1 MLLGFNDIGFQ
12 PTKKYNIKPYYL
24 IHLISFVSRKILYK
38 GCLLLLLLF
47 IQTRP
52 LFSSKRISVMAFLDT
67 LSPKK
72 SIEGNDVHRFDYPEV
87 FVLILSVILLAFNFD
102 FSPTAMALLVVI
114 CLPSL
119 MILIYNFRRQR
130 SFWTSNI
137 VIILLSA
144 VIGSIQFCPIISL
157 SLGALIGLRII
168 LSSPENHL
176 KLIAVAIITEIIFY
190 YVSVTLNS
198 SEINCHEGWI
208 TPVILLAT
216 MLVMLCHFRHIYHEY
231 MQYETRAEQATGRLS
246 TMVSVINKLTRF
258 VPPQIWEPIVK
269 ADGPVSVYN
278 KRAKLTIMFSDIV
291 GFTELSDSLSADNL
305 ADILNTYMHCMTL
318 IANKHG
324 AVLDKFIGDGMVC
337 FFGEP
342 NSRGPRQDA
351 LDCVAMAID
360 MRREMRTLRQKWRLM
375 GFEGLDIRVGI
386 TTGYCHVGNFGS
398 NNRLS
403 YTLIGKEANLAS
415 RLEAVAGT
423 GEIFISECTHD
434 YIAHDYDCEY
444 VGGFQLKGFDNK
456 VNAWRVLDPDENKG
470 QLSKWVDHTLPGF
483 NLHLNFRDMQDND
496 YQDIRSRL
504 SLALERIEQEE
515 KALAWEISKASKK
528 EGQHHK

>member
-1 MLLGFNDIGFQ
+1 MAL
-12 PTKKYNIKPYYL
+12 
-24 IHLISFVSRKILYK
+24 VEASRPKTPVK
-38 GCLLLLLLF
+38 D
-47 IQTRP
+47 
-52 LFSSKRISVMAFLDT
+52 SDSKT
-67 LSPKK
+67 YQ
-72 SIEGNDVHRFDYPEV
+72 FDYPEI
-87 FVLILSVILLAFNFD
+87 FVLILTVILLSVHFD
-102 FSPTAMALLVVI
+102 FSATSMALAVTV

-119 MILIYNFRRQR
+119 MILIYNYRRQS

-144 VIGSIQFCPIISL
+144 VIGSIQFCAVIAL
-157 SLGALIGLRII
+157 SLAALIGLRVI
-168 LSSPENHL
+168 LSRPENHL
-176 KLIAVAIITEIIFY
+176 KLIAVSVVTMIVFY
-190 YVSVTLNS
+190 YVSVTLS
-198 SEINCHEGWI
+198 SAEIDCHDSLI
-208 TPVILLAT
+208 TPIVLLAN
-216 MLVMLCHFRHIYHEY
+216 MIVILCHFRHVYHDY
-231 MQYETRAEQATGRLS
+231 INYEARAQQAVGRLN

-258 VPPQIWEPIVK
+258 VPPQVWEPIVK
-269 ADGPVSVYN
+269 SDSPVSVEN

-351 LDCVAMAID
+351 LDCVAIAID
-360 MRREMRTLRQKWRLM
+360 MRRKMRNLRRKWRLL
-375 GFEGLDIRVGI
+375 GFEGLYIRIGI

-415 RLEAVAGT
+415 RLEAVAAKGQ
-423 GEIFISECTHD
+423 IFISESTHD
-434 YIAHDYDCEY
+434 YISHDYDCEY
-444 VGGFQLKGFDNK
+444 AGAFQLKGFDNK
-456 VNAWRVLDPDENKG
+456 VSAWQVLDPDENKG
-470 QLSKWVDHTLPGF
+470 QSSKWVDHTLPGF

-496 YQDIRSRL
+496 YQDIRDRL
-504 SLALERIEQEE
+504 NLALERIEQQE
-515 KALAWEISKASKK
+515 KAVALEIIAASKQ
-528 EGQHHK
+528 ENANHN

>member
-1 MLLGFNDIGFQ
+1 MAL
-12 PTKKYNIKPYYL
+12 
-24 IHLISFVSRKILYK
+24 VEASRPKTPVK
-38 GCLLLLLLF
+38 D
-47 IQTRP
+47 
-52 LFSSKRISVMAFLDT
+52 SDSKT
-67 LSPKK
+67 YQ
-72 SIEGNDVHRFDYPEV
+72 FDYPEI
-87 FVLILSVILLAFNFD
+87 FVLILTVILLAVHFNF
-102 FSPTAMALLVVI
+102 SATSMALAVI
-114 CLPSL
+114 VCLPSL
-119 MILIYNFRRQR
+119 MILIYNYRRQS

-144 VIGSIQFCPIISL
+144 VIGSIQFCAVIAL
-157 SLGALIGLRII
+157 SLAALIGLRVI
-168 LSSPENHL
+168 LSRPENHL
-176 KLIAVAIITEIIFY
+176 KLIAVSVVTMIVFY
-190 YVSVTLNS
+190 YVSVTLS
-198 SEINCHEGWI
+198 SAEIDCHDSLV
-208 TPVILLAT
+208 TPVVLLAS
-216 MLVMLCHFRHIYHEY
+216 MIVILCHFRHVYHDY
-231 MQYETRAEQATGRLS
+231 INYEARAQQAVGRLN

-258 VPPQIWEPIVK
+258 VPPQVWEPIVK
-269 ADGPVSVYN
+269 SDSPVSVEN

-360 MRREMRTLRQKWRLM
+360 MRREMRTLRQKWRLL
-375 GFEGLDIRVGI
+375 GFEGLYIRIGI

-415 RLEAVAGT
+415 RLEAVAAKGQ
-423 GEIFISECTHD
+423 IFISESTHD
-434 YIAHDYDCEY
+434 YISHDYDCEY
-444 VGGFQLKGFDNK
+444 AGAFQLKGFDNK
-456 VNAWRVLDPDENKG
+456 VSAWQVLDPDENKG

-496 YQDIRSRL
+496 YQDIRDRL
-504 SLALERIEQEE
+504 NLALERIGQQE
-515 KALAWEISKASKK
+515 KAVALEVIAASKQ
-528 EGQHHK
+528 ENASHN

>member
-1 MLLGFNDIGFQ
+1 
-12 PTKKYNIKPYYL
+12 
-24 IHLISFVSRKILYK
+24 
-38 GCLLLLLLF
+38 
-47 IQTRP
+47 
-52 LFSSKRISVMAFLDT
+52 MAFLETSSAKIPLQD
-67 LSPKK
+67 
-72 SIEGNDVHRFDYPEV
+72 GNSNAYRFDYPEIY
-87 FVLILSVILLAFNFD
+87 VLILTVILLAVHFN
-102 FSPTAMALLVVI
+102 FSPTSMALVVI
-114 CLPSL
+114 VCLPSL
-119 MILIYNFRRQR
+119 MLLIYNYRRQT

-157 SLGALIGLRII
+157 SLSALIGLRVI
-168 LSSPENHL
+168 LSSPENNL
-176 KLIAVAIITEIIFY
+176 KLIAVSIVTVIVFY
-190 YVSVTLNS
+190 YVSVTLS
-198 SEINCHEGWI
+198 SAQIDCHEGLI
-208 TPVILLAT
+208 TPVILLAS
-216 MLVMLCHFRHIYHEY
+216 MLVLLCHFRHVYHDY
-231 MQYETRAEQATGRLS
+231 INYEARSQQAVGRLN

-258 VPPQIWEPIVK
+258 VPLQVWEPIVK
-269 ADGPVSVYN
+269 SDSPVNVDN

-291 GFTELSDSLSADNL
+291 GFTELSESLSADNL

-360 MRREMRTLRQKWRLM
+360 MRREMRTLRQKWRLL
-375 GFEGLDIRVGI
+375 GFEGLYIRIGI

-398 NNRLS
+398 NSRLS

-415 RLEAVAGT
+415 RLEAVAGK
-423 GEIFISECTHD
+423 GQIFISDSTYD
-434 YIAHDYDCEY
+434 YISHDYDCEY
-444 VGGFQLKGFDNK
+444 AGAFQLKGFDK
-456 VNAWRVLDPDENKG
+456 KINAWQVLDPDENKG

-496 YQDIRSRL
+496 YQDIRNRL
-504 SLALERIEQEE
+504 NLALARIEKEE
-515 KALAWEISKASKK
+515 QTIALEMLEASKQ
-528 EGQHHK
+528 ENNRH